1 LAPGG
6 KARWP
11 SKTGLLTRCARP
23 LEGDAQQIV
32 GHERLYTFGMKRRF
46 LIIVLVLLT
55 AFVLQT
61 AARIEVLNVRAGNY
75 LPRSDRDPDGTLT
88 DGTWRISQ
96 ENAAR
101 DQLRAAV
108 QTFGLLQ
115 YVLAPLLLIFS
126 LAVFFKTR
134 GSWASVAATFSV
146 FAAAA
151 AISLMLYREYFQSLG
166 W

>member
-1 LAPGG
+1 MGE
-6 KARWP
+6 
-11 SKTGLLTRCARP
+11 P
-23 LEGDAQQIV
+23 LKRSV
-32 GHERLYTFGMKRRF
+32 RLYTFGMKRRL

-55 AFVLQT
+55 AFVLQS
-61 AARIEVLNVRAGNY
+61 AARIEVLNMRAGNY

-88 DGTWRISQ
+88 DGKWRMSQ
-96 ENAAR
+96 ENTAR
-101 DQLRAAV
+101 DQLRVTV

-134 GSWASVAATFSV
+134 GPWASVAATFSV
-146 FAAAA
+146 FAAAV

>member
-1 LAPGG
+1 
-6 KARWP
+6 
-11 SKTGLLTRCARP
+11 
-23 LEGDAQQIV
+23 V
-32 GHERLYTFGMKRRF
+32 GEPIKRSVRLYTFGMKRRV
-46 LIIVLVLLT
+46 LIIVLVPLT
-55 AFVLQT
+55 AFVLHS

-75 LPRSDRDPDGTLT
+75 LPRSDRDPDGTFT
-88 DGTWRISQ
+88 DGKWRIAQ
-96 ENAAR
+96 EDAAR
-101 DQLRAAV
+101 DQLRAAL

-134 GSWASVAATFSV
+134 GSWASVAATFSM

>member
-1 LAPGG
+1 
-6 KARWP
+6 
-11 SKTGLLTRCARP
+11 
-23 LEGDAQQIV
+23 
-32 GHERLYTFGMKRRF
+32 MKRRL

-55 AFVLQT
+55 AFVLQS
-61 AARIEVLNVRAGNY
+61 AARIEVLNMRAGNY

-88 DGTWRISQ
+88 DGKWRMSQ
-96 ENAAR
+96 ENTAR
-101 DQLRAAV
+101 DQLRVTV

-134 GSWASVAATFSV
+134 GRWASVAATFSV
-146 FAAAA
+146 FAAAV

>member
-1 LAPGG
+1 
-6 KARWP
+6 
-11 SKTGLLTRCARP
+11 
-23 LEGDAQQIV
+23 
-32 GHERLYTFGMKRRF
+32 M
-46 LIIVLVLLT
+46 LVLLT
-55 AFVLQT
+55 AFVLQS
-61 AARIEVLNVRAGNY
+61 AARIEVLNMRAGNY

-88 DGTWRISQ
+88 DGKWRMSQ
-96 ENAAR
+96 ENTAR
-101 DQLRAAV
+101 DQLRVTV

-115 YVLAPLLLIFS
+115 YVLAPLLLVFS

-146 FAAAA
+146 FAAAV